1 MPYFAISTGTEDV
14 GICQEESIDTVNP
27 ELVIGPGDWV
37 VREITEEEANKFAEE
52 WFASEIDPDDI
63 CPICMGHRSR
73 KLVGEIVLRSCK
85 DCEFES

>member
-14 GICQEESIDTVNP
+14 GVCQEESIDTVNP

-37 VREITEEEANKFAEE
+37 VREITATEADKFAEE
-52 WFASEIDPDDI
+52 WIAGEIDPDDV
-63 CPICMGHRSR
+63 CPICQGHRSR

-85 DCEFES
+85 DCGFES